1 MAQPGSLAVVSRSR
15 RLSYSDTLRDTSER
29 DYLHAHKLTGD
40 NQRHLRDDQI
50 KAIGDRGGVIG
61 LNLFSKFL
69 VPDGRATIDDCV
81 AHVEHVCELMGHRKG
96 VGLGSDA
103 DGGFAAN
110 ALPVDLD
117 HPRKYGALLEAL
129 RTQGWS
135 DDDLQGFSWG
145 NWMRVLDATFLD
157 E

>member
-1 MAQPGSLAVVSRSR
+1 MSRSR

-40 NQRHLRDDQI
+40 NQRHLRDDHI

-117 HPRKYGALLEAL
+117 HPRKYGALLEPVQEA
-129 RTQGWS
+129 GWS
-135 DDDLQGFSWG
+135 DADLQGFCCA
-145 NWMRVLDATFLD
+145 NWTRVSAKALPST
-157 E
+157 

>member
-1 MAQPGSLAVVSRSR
+1 MSRSR

-81 AHVEHVCELMGHRKG
+81 AHVQHVCELLGHRKG

-129 RTQGWS
+129 RKAGWS
-135 DDDLQGFSWG
+135 DAEIDGFCYG
-145 NWMRVLDATFLD
+145 NWKRVLEAAIPNSAR
-157 E
+157 

>member
-1 MAQPGSLAVVSRSR
+1 MSRSR

-117 HPRKYGALLEAL
+117 HPRKYGALLEPVQEA
-129 RTQGWS
+129 GWS
-135 DDDLQGFSWG
+135 DADLQGFCCA
-145 NWMRVLDATFLD
+145 NWTRVSAKALPST
-157 E
+157 